1 MTVGQPACSAWNIA
15 TSLVAAGSGD
25 HRAASVLFDAYAGQ
39 RRYLVSA
46 IRVVPMQ
53 LLNGM
58 LFFITVLLL
67 AIDFYH
73 RWTDGDSVTLL
84 GRPYFCRICFLPVV
98 PPALV

>member
-1 MTVGQPACSAWNIA
+1 MAAGRPAWSAWSIA

-25 HRAASVLFDAYAGQ
+25 HRDASVLCDAYADQ

-58 LFFITVLLL
+58 LFFVTVLLL

-73 RWTDGDSVTLL
+73 RWTDGGSVMCSVCPSL
-84 GRPYFCRICFLPVV
+84 CHICFLPVV